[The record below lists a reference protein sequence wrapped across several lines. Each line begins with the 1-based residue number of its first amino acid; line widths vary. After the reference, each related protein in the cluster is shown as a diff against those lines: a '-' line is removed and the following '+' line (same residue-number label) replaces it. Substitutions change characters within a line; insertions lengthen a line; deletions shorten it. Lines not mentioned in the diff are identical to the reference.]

1 MGAAHLGVFA
11 WIGLNVPLSR
21 MRPIDP
27 PIVEARLVAPP
38 VPPKPRP
45 PRPDL
50 PPAEVAPYRPRLVI
64 PVAPAEVAPIPAPIE
79 AATGPGDVALRP
91 APAPLPPVWDGV
103 KDAMR
108 TSPIGCGERE
118 RVGLTRAEL
127 AVCDEKWGGLKV
139 ESVPLA
145 IDPIKKAGFDQAAAG
160 KAQARREREGSI
172 ADPMP
177 ACTGAMSNFGIGC
190 NR

>member
-1 MGAAHLGVFA
+1 MAAAHLAIFA
-11 WIGLNVPLSR
+11 WIGLRAPLTR

-27 PIVEARLVAPP
+27 PVVEARLIAPP
-38 VPPKPRP
+38 VPPRPRP
-45 PRPDL
+45 PRADL
-50 PPAEVAPYRPRLVI
+50 PPQQVAPYRPRLVT
-64 PVAPAEVAPIPAPIE
+64 PVAPVEVEPIPAPVE
-79 AATGPGDVALRP
+79 AITGGGDVALRP

-103 KDAMR
+103 KDALR
-108 TSPIGCGERE
+108 TSPIGCGERD
-118 RVGLTRAEL
+118 RVGLTRAER
-127 AVCDEKWGGLKV
+127 AVCDEKWGGLQV

-145 IDPIKKAGFDQAAAG
+145 LDPAKRADFDRAAAG

-177 ACTGAMSNFGIGC
+177 ACTGAMSNFGVGC